1 MKVQITQNDIPK
13 RSDLVGALWVKEDGR
28 AYVPTRMFS
37 DGRWYLV
44 DISDPAN
51 GYKRAGDGWLTIT
64 DMFEMVR
71 SQFKYLIPVE
81 TATITTSESDVI
93 NL

>member
-1 MKVQITQNDIPK
+1 MKIQIKQNDVPK
-13 RSDLVGALWVKEDGR
+13 LSDLVGALWVKEDGR
-28 AYVPTRMFS
+28 VYVPTRMFS

-44 DISDPAN
+44 DLSDPAN

-81 TATITTSESDVI
+81 TATIAASESDVI
-93 NL
+93 KL

>member
-1 MKVQITQNDIPK
+1 MKVQITQNDVPK

-44 DISDPAN
+44 DLADTAN
-51 GYKRAGDGWLTIT
+51 G
-64 DMFEMVR
+64 
-71 SQFKYLIPVE
+71 
-81 TATITTSESDVI
+81 
-93 NL
+93 

>member
-1 MKVQITQNDIPK
+1 MRVEIKQNNEPK
-13 RSDLVGALWVKEDGR
+13 RSDLVGALWVKADGR

-44 DISDPAN
+44 DLADTTN
-51 GYKRAGDGWLTIT
+51 GYKCGGNGWSTIT

-71 SQFKYLIPVE
+71 SQFEYLIPVE

-93 NL
+93 KL